1 MITSSLPYC
10 IISIH
15 APREG
20 GDLDFLG
27 TVLDFI
33 ISIHAPREGG
43 DLLYGKIRHLN
54 QDFNPRPP
62 RGGRRLNSLA
72 FCGLSSISI
81 HAPREGG
88 DLVPV
93 YGDVTSVISIHAPR
107 EGGDPWFLPMVT

>member
-43 DLLYGKIRHLN
+43 DPTIYYAYAVVAG
-54 QDFNPRPP
+54 
-62 RGGRRLNSLA
+62 
-72 FCGLSSISI
+72 ISI

-88 DLVPV
+88 DVSRLF
-93 YGDVTSVISIHAPR
+93 DKLR
-107 EGGDPWFLPMVT
+107 

>member
-1 MITSSLPYC
+1 MKSALYGI

-43 DLLYGKIRHLN
+43 DVKIVVTG
-54 QDFNPRPP
+54 PRASQFQSTPP
-62 RGGRRLNSLA
+62 ARGATRYPVCLIN
-72 FCGLSSISI
+72 CVKISI

-88 DLVPV
+88 EAKMHSFICESL
-93 YGDVTSVISIHAPR
+93 INK
-107 EGGDPWFLPMVT
+107 